1 MHTLNKKILSDFILA
16 VSLIAVALIAYFISR
31 AMMGEG
37 EFAVVTIGGETVAT
51 YSLATDGEYPILDGK
66 NIRVI
71 EDGAAYMKDADCP
84 DKTCV
89 RAGKISRSGE
99 RITCLPNG
107 VIVIIEGEDEE
118 IFESK

>member
-1 MHTLNKKILSDFILA
+1 MNKQKIRSDFILT
-16 VSLIAVALIAYFISR
+16 VSLILVALIAFFVSQ

-37 EFAVVTIGGETVAT
+37 AYVIITVNGETLEKH
-51 YSLATDGEYPILDGK
+51 SLATDGEYPILDGK
-66 NIRVI
+66 NILVI
-71 EDGAAYMKDADCP
+71 AEGAAYMKDADCP

-107 VIVIIEGEDEE
+107 VIIIIEGADEE